1 MLTEIFHDSLKI
13 LKFARICMENHS
25 SVLGGKSYFSNTNPS
40 EFQRPLQSL
49 LLRYNA
55 EKIEVTY
62 YFVDIMNK
70 IN

>member
-25 SVLGGKSYFSNTNPS
+25 SVLAGKSYFSNTNPS

-49 LLRYNA
+49 RLRYKA

-62 YFVDIMNK
+62 YFVNIMNK

>member
-1 MLTEIFHDSLKI
+1 
-13 LKFARICMENHS
+13 MENHS
-25 SVLGGKSYFSNTNPS
+25 SVLGGKSYFSNTNPF

-49 LLRYNA
+49 LLRYKA